1 MLLLRTEI
9 SCSTEQEVW
18 KSAKSIH
25 LVAATAAVAQLGQ
38 MAKKPA
44 RNKIREIDYPTYAC
58 NILTNFVRLSA
69 MNHLKR
75 KCFMFAEI
83 CLK

>member
-25 LVAATAAVAQLGQ
+25 LVAAVAQLGQ
-38 MAKKPA
+38 MAKKTA
-44 RNKIREIDYPTYAC
+44 RNKIREIDYPTYDC

-75 KCFMFAEI
+75 KGFIFSES

>member
-25 LVAATAAVAQLGQ
+25 LVAAAVAQLDQ
-38 MAKKPA
+38 MEKKPA
-44 RNKIREIDYPTYAC
+44 KNKICEIDYPTYAST
-58 NILTNFVRLSA
+58 ILTNFEDLRQLY
-69 MNHLKR
+69 
-75 KCFMFAEI
+75 I
-83 CLK
+83 C

>member
-25 LVAATAAVAQLGQ
+25 LVAATAAVAQMGQ
-38 MAKKPA
+38 MAKKPP
-44 RNKIREIDYPTYAC
+44 EIKFVKLT
-58 NILTNFVRLSA
+58 ILLMPATF
-69 MNHLKR
+69 
-75 KCFMFAEI
+75 
-83 CLK
+83 